1 MVGGGVAAQY
11 PRGKHTPLAWASCI
25 PVFPGSESQNRQGFQ
40 LKSEGTVVLGTLG
53 LQPNEKGARDS
64 VAPDRPLTPSVHV
77 SEGTEAAGSAWF
89 GPERRSKGEADE
101 SQLCWETATAS
112 ARAWE
117 GRNSRRPGLRELGE
131 GGIRKT
137 PKRSHLGG

>member
-1 MVGGGVAAQY
+1 MVGGLRLSIPGEST
-11 PRGKHTPLAWASCI
+11 PPLAWASCI

-77 SEGTEAAGSAWF
+77 SEGTEAARSAWF

-101 SQLCWETATAS
+101 SQLCWETATAK
-112 ARAWE
+112 ARARE
-117 GRNSRRPGLRELGE
+117 GRNSTAKDGLD
-131 GGIRKT
+131 
-137 PKRSHLGG
+137 